1 MVRDGD
7 PVIRKAEIR
16 QIFYVNPIPSRRL
29 EGQIQHLIEVAVIE
43 PSLPIDAD
51 EGSAHDLFDV
61 LGPKGIFQGLEI
73 RVELPGGTQ
82 GAAKT
87 LNRHVRE
94 RVKIVED
101 DAITLAQFPFVVVLQ
116 LLLRGRQ
123 KRASRVVNQIQ
134 YQIRALSLS
143 SIPQIVELAQGAD
156 ARVEDPLAPLSIDIL
171 LEITGKGGDDL
182 HLLGGEKFG
191 QSILGRLVENREI
204 ATVDDP
210 QLAATGLGDQAT
222 EIAIDLRRATG
233 KVEGGYRAFLQ
244 KIEYRVDCLRRHFFR
259 AVGTGPD
266 MTMSAGLIAAIAEV
280 ELQYL

>member
-7 PVIRKAEIR
+7 PVIRKTEIR

-29 EGQIQHLIEVAVIE
+29 EGQIQHLIEIAVIE

-51 EGSAHDLFDV
+51 EGSTHNLFDV
-61 LGPKGIFQGLEI
+61 LGPKGILQGLEI

-123 KRASRVVNQIQ
+123 KRTGRVVNQIQ
-134 YQIRALSLS
+134 YQIRAFS
-143 SIPQIVELAQGAD
+143 SIPQIVELAQGAN
-156 ARVEDPLAPLSIDIL
+156 ARVEDPLAPLPIDIL
-171 LEITGKGGDDL
+171 FEITGKGGDDL
-182 HLLGGEKFG
+182 HSLGGEKFG
-191 QSILGRLVENREI
+191 QSILGRLVEDRKV

-233 KVEGGYRAFLQ
+233 KVEGG
-244 KIEYRVDCLRRHFFR
+244 
-259 AVGTGPD
+259 
-266 MTMSAGLIAAIAEV
+266 
-280 ELQYL
+280 